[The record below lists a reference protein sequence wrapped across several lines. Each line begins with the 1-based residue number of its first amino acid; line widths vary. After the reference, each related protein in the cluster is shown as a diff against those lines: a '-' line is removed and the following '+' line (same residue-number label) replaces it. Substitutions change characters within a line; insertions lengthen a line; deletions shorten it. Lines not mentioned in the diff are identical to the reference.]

1 MAEHLLDIRDLKG
14 NYRGIFGVVRAVD
27 GVTLSVDYGEVMGLV
42 GESGC
47 GKSTL
52 AQLSSGSP
60 SPLLHYE
67 SGEILV
73 DGVDIYKTDPEIFR
87 TEIKCKRMS
96 YVPQAS
102 MDSLNP
108 VKRIRDFVF
117 DVVFER
123 TTKKPLNLRI
133 KGFIIDVV
141 KELIT
146 KEPLTLEP
154 FERIRNFVMGT
165 IRSRTR
171 RKSTR
176 KEILRVAG
184 DHLEKLGL
192 DRCILDRYP
201 HELSGGM
208 KQRTVIG
215 ISTMW
220 NPKLLIIDEPT
231 SALDVTTQ
239 KRVIESLVNLKRMG
253 IIRSM
258 LFISHDITVLGQ
270 LCDRCAV
277 MYGGKI
283 VEVDDMDEILNN
295 PKHPYT
301 RMLISSIVSYD
312 PARMGRGG
320 LKSIPGSPPDLR
332 SPPEGCRF
340 YPRCELCSDRC
351 KSKDPPLKP
360 VGNGVVACWREAA

>member
-1 MAEHLLDIRDLKG
+1 MI
-14 NYRGIFGVVRAVD
+14 D
-27 GVTLSVDYGEVMGLV
+27 GVN
-42 GESGC
+42 
-47 GKSTL
+47 
-52 AQLSSGSP
+52 
-60 SPLLHYE
+60 
-67 SGEILV
+67 
-73 DGVDIYKTDPEIFR
+73 IYKIHPEVFR
-87 TEIKCKRMS
+87 TEVKCKKMS

-108 VKRIRDFVF
+108 VKRIRDFI
-117 DVVFER
+117 
-123 TTKKPLNLRI
+123 L
-133 KGFIIDVV
+133 DVV
-141 KELIT
+141 KERT
-146 KEPLTLEP
+146 SRKHLTLGK
-154 FERIRNFVMGT
+154 RDSSSSG
-165 IRSRTR
+165 
-171 RKSTR
+171 RKLA
-176 KEILRVAG
+176 KEEILRMAG

-192 DRCILDRYP
+192 DRCVLDGYP

-208 KQRTVIG
+208 KQRVVIG
-215 ISTMW
+215 ISTLW

-239 KRVIESLVNLKRMG
+239 KRVIESLVSLKRRG
-253 IIRSM
+253 IISSM

-270 LCDRCAV
+270 LCDYCAV

-283 VEVDDMDEILNN
+283 VEVNTMDEILNN

-312 PARMGRGG
+312 PTRKGKGG

-332 SPPEGCRF
+332 NPPEGCRF

-360 VGNGVVACWREAA
+360 VGNGVVACWREAG

>member
-1 MAEHLLDIRDLKG
+1 MVEHLLEIEDLKG

-27 GVTLSVDYGEVMGLV
+27 GVSLTVDSGEVMGLA

-52 AQLSSGSP
+52 AQLCSGSP

-67 SGEILV
+67 SGKILV
-73 DGVDIYKTDPEIFR
+73 DGVDIYKIDPEVLR

-108 VKRIRDFVF
+108 VKRIRDFIM
-117 DVVFER
+117 DVVRER
-123 TTKKPLNLRI
+123 TGKRPSKQEVL
-133 KGFIIDVV
+133 K
-141 KELIT
+141 
-146 KEPLTLEP
+146 
-154 FERIRNFVMGT
+154 M
-165 IRSRTR
+165 
-171 RKSTR
+171 
-176 KEILRVAG
+176 AG
-184 DHLEKLGL
+184 DHLENLGL
-192 DRCILDRYP
+192 DRCVLDRYP

-208 KQRTVIG
+208 KQRVVIG
-215 ISTMW
+215 ISTLW

-239 KRVIESLVNLKRMG
+239 KRVIESLVHLKKMG
-253 IIRSM
+253 IIKGM

-277 MYGGKI
+277 MYGGEI
-283 VEVDDMDEILNN
+283 VEVGRMDDILNK
-295 PKHPYT
+295 PLHSYT
-301 RMLISSIVSYD
+301 RALISSVVSYN
-312 PARMGRGG
+312 PRRMGKGG

-332 SPPEGCRF
+332 NPPEGCRF
-340 YPRCELCSDRC
+340 YPRCEKCLDIC
-351 KSKDPPLKP
+351 KTKTPALRP
-360 VGNGVVACWREAA
+360 VGSGGVVACWLYDG

>member
-14 NYRGIFGVVRAVD
+14 NYSGIFGVVRAVD
-27 GVTLSVDYGEVMGLV
+27 GVTLSVDDGEVMGLV

-60 SPLLHYE
+60 GPLLHYE

-73 DGVDIYKTDPEIFR
+73 DGVDVYKTDPEIFR

-108 VKRIRDFVF
+108 VKRIRDFVL
-117 DVVFER
+117 DVVIER
-123 TTKKPLNLRI
+123 TSKKPLI
-133 KGFIIDVV
+133 S
-141 KELIT
+141 
-146 KEPLTLEP
+146 
-154 FERIRNFVMGT
+154 T
-165 IRSRTR
+165 IRDMNRSRR
-171 RKSTR
+171 RSMR
-176 KEILRVAG
+176 KETLMMAG
-184 DHLEKLGL
+184 DHFEKLGL
-192 DRCILDRYP
+192 DRCVLDRYP

-208 KQRTVIG
+208 KQRVVIG
-215 ISTMW
+215 ISTLW

-239 KRVIESLVNLKRMG
+239 KRVIESLVNLKRLG

-283 VEVDDMDEILNN
+283 VEVDRMDEILNN

-312 PARMGRGG
+312 PTRMGKGG

-332 SPPEGCRF
+332 NPPEGCRF
-340 YPRCELCSDRC
+340 YPRCKLCSDRC

-360 VGNGVVACWREAA
+360 VGNGVVACWREAG